1 MGEHCQKSIFFTG
14 MLAIAIISL
23 TSLVGAVLAP
33 MRSWPI
39 YPDLQSGMV
48 ALAIGCLSGDAVLHL
63 IPVSPRHYIFS
74 SLLIILFF
82 IIQII
87 FGLHDHEHGE
97 EHSEHEDHHE
107 HDAHGQEEEE
117 DGLSHKMITKR

>member
-48 ALAIGCLSGDAVLHL
+48 ALAIGCLAGDAVLHL
-63 IPVSPRHYIFS
+63 IPVSLLHYMLL
-74 SLLIILFF
+74 SLMIILFF
-82 IIQII
+82 ILQII
-87 FGLHDHEHGE
+87 FGLHDHEHSE
-97 EHSEHEDHHE
+97 EHSEHEDHHD